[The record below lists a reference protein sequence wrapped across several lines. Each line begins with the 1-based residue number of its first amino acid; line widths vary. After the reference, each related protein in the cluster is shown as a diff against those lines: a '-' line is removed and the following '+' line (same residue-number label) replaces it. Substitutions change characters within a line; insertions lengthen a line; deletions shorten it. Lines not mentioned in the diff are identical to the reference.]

1 MRTVDLS
8 NRLNSAIIFHVNII
22 NWDVVHVEL
31 SLRVYVRQDFA
42 GDF

>member
-31 SLRVYVRQDFA
+31 SPGCMYFA